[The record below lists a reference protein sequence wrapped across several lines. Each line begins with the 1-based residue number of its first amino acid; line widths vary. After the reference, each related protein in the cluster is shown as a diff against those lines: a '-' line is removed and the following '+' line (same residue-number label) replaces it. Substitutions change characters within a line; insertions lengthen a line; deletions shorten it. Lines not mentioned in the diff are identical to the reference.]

1 MIWETVRRN
10 DSRAIKKSVATF
22 SSDPLNLTNIHSYKA
37 SSAQSKAVGLALN
50 KKAKHTCIL
59 TAKVPGNANKPSK
72 SRTVVVLQVSLRGLE
87 KAGRAQWEL
96 LLFAFE
102 CAC

>member
-50 KKAKHTCIL
+50 KKQKHTCIL

-72 SRTVVVLQVSLRGLE
+72 SRTVVVLQVSLRSV
-87 KAGRAQWEL
+87 
-96 LLFAFE
+96 
-102 CAC
+102 